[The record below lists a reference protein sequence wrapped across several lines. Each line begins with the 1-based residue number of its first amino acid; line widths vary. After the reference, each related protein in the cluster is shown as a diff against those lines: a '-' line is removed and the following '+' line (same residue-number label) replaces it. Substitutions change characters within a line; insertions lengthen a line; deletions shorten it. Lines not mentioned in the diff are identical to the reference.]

1 MQLEQRRSLALLWKI
16 ARESRKNE
24 SPRVNSYPVF
34 LCISLPLSLVLPFYL
49 SLFLPPFL
57 TSLATIIS
65 LSALRGERHDL
76 FVCLYHPVYMRHYVG
91 CNKASPRCI
100 TRTCIIHVY
109 IRDCVNRALKPLR
122 RKLRVR
128 ISNTSFL
135 CLLAPLV
142 SISPFF
148 FLSLSSSRLLQCV
161 RARK

>member
-1 MQLEQRRSLALLWKI
+1 MTIINTLLMILRRASSANSHSLSLSLYIVGTLYA
-16 ARESRKNE
+16 ARAAKKSRASLKNRSRVPKNE

-34 LCISLPLSLVLPFYL
+34 LCTSLPLSLVLSFYL

-100 TRTCIIHVY
+100 TRTCIIHVHV
-109 IRDCVNRALKPLR
+109 RDCVNRAE
-122 RKLRVR
+122 
-128 ISNTSFL
+128 TSPKETACKNF
-135 CLLAPLV
+135 
-142 SISPFF
+142 
-148 FLSLSSSRLLQCV
+148 
-161 RARK
+161 